1 MRACGR
7 WGPACPACGRETQR
21 EEAQFRCSGCGHE
34 FQSSY
39 WQDELRSERATEGG
53 AHSGAEAG
61 AESGKRVRRAP
72 VTFLTVQSRQVLD
85 EFVLRREA
93 VRAAEG
99 DSGVRRWLLDEG
111 PAAGCSGASR
121 RARGA
126 RAPSGQ
132 ARAVPPPCAV
142 PRPKTARA
150 DGAMLAPE
158 LLNRVPTPDDVPFGD
173 AQRGSALDE

>member
-39 WQDELRSERATEGG
+39 WQDELRSEGATEGG
-53 AHSGAEAG
+53 VHSGAEAG

-85 EFVLRREA
+85 EFVLPYGEKPCGRQ
-93 VRAAEG
+93 RAIAG
-99 DSGVRRWLLDEG
+99 SG
-111 PAAGCSGASR
+111 AGCSTRGRQPVAAVQVAAHVAR
-121 RARGA
+121 AHHRARHVLC
-126 RAPSGQ
+126 R
-132 ARAVPPPCAV
+132 RHVPY
-142 PRPKTARA
+142 RGR
-150 DGAMLAPE
+150 
-158 LLNRVPTPDDVPFGD
+158 RRHVPTAPCW
-173 AQRGSALDE
+173 RLSC

>member
-1 MRACGR
+1 MA
-7 WGPACPACGRETQR
+7 TQR
-21 EEAQFRCSGCGHE
+21 EEAQFRCSGCGHR

-39 WQDELRSERATEGG
+39 WQDEQRSEGATEGG
-53 AHSGAEAG
+53 ATEVGAEAG

-93 VRAAEG
+93 VRAAAG
-99 DSGVRRWLLDEG
+99 DSGVERWLLDEG

-132 ARAVPPPCAV
+132 ARAVPPPRAV
-142 PRPKTARA
+142 PRPQTARA

-158 LLNRVPTPDDVPFGD
+158 LLDRVPQPDGVPFGD
-173 AQRGSALDE
+173 EQRGSAPA